1 MKRFH
6 VHVAVPKLD
15 AGIRF
20 YSTLFGAEPSVR
32 KIDYAKWMLD
42 EPRLNFAISQRG
54 AATGVNHLGFQV
66 DSDDELEALHAN
78 LEAADA
84 SVVAEKGA
92 NCCYARSD
100 KYWVTDPAGI
110 AWESFHSLGSIPM
123 FGAPRDAANGC
134 CVADGE
140 AAAAACCNGSESAD
154 SAIVQSACCAG
165 ATSTPRTD
173 DASACCASEAAT
185 TVAPSTKDAKCCA

>member
-6 VHVAVPKLD
+6 VHVAVPNLR
-15 AGIRF
+15 AGIHF

-32 KIDYAKWMLD
+32 KDDYAKWMLD

-54 AATGVNHLGFQV
+54 AATGINHLGIQV

-100 KYWVTDPAGI
+100 KYWITDPAGI
-110 AWESFHSLGSIPM
+110 AWESFHTLGSIPM
-123 FGAPRDAANGC
+123 FGGAVEAPGADGC
-134 CVADGE
+134 CTGTE
-140 AAAAACCNGSESAD
+140 RTP
-154 SAIVQSACCAG
+154 SAIDETACCAD
-165 ATSTPRTD
+165 ATSTPHSENART
-173 DASACCASEAAT
+173 CCA
-185 TVAPSTKDAKCCA
+185 PHL